1 MPETKVIVN
10 KRLNLSDYFQLY
22 LKICT
27 ENDFFSLPLQ
37 HKNKDYGEMPFGDIT
52 KGFTKSYMPK
62 DFDVLCGGF
71 PYQAFSLAG
80 RRLGFNDETRGSLF
94 FEIEDILRK
103 HQPKALPFMTKEE
116 S

>member
-10 KRLNLSDYFQLY
+10 KRLNMSEYFQLY

-52 KGFTKSYMPK
+52 KESTKVTCLKTLMFFVVASHAKHFHLQGADLDSMMKPETH
-62 DFDVLCGGF
+62 
-71 PYQAFSLAG
+71 FSL
-80 RRLGFNDETRGSLF
+80 
-94 FEIEDILRK
+94 K
-103 HQPKALPFMTKEE
+103 
-116 S
+116 